1 MSWDTTTSFT
11 LINYKQTR
19 AGNKKKLFYFVF
31 ENKVSPVSI
40 IPGNAS
46 FCLDSKIAT
55 ELGHWN
61 RYSVGLL
68 LEKWEAL
75 IWRTSIK
82 GTSFKPNEDTRD
94 GFCPQDDKNF
104 EVLWPNNL

>member
-55 ELGHWN
+55 AGLGLW
-61 RYSVGLL
+61 
-68 LEKWEAL
+68 KL
-75 IWRTSIK
+75 IFSRT
-82 GTSFKPNEDTRD
+82 PAR
-94 GFCPQDDKNF
+94 
-104 EVLWPNNL
+104 EVRGPHLTDLN